1 MLTFLCLVAPTLGF
15 HLSPAPRVAPPTL
28 LRCTVAPQCALA
40 EERAESGKAAVL
52 SAVAGS
58 IATLPATL
66 LAPDAFSPQWEF
78 ATDALGVQQPA
89 LYRHI
94 DGYDDL
100 IRSLGLRGRELLAER
115 LSEAAQGVAGED
127 AVRALGDAWRSVVRD
142 APGLY
147 AATDRYPCAGD
158 DELEAAVERVVN
170 VIARSLAGF
179 DIDDGQRIHV
189 ARALRS
195 AFHGF
200 AHLESGDGHPHPHD
214 LEVSFAGLID
224 LLMAGIRHL
233 ERTGESR

>member
-1 MLTFLCLVAPTLGF
+1 MSRPTLDPTQVIDEAARLADTEG
-15 HLSPAPRVAPPTL
+15 LDALTLTRVA
-28 LRCTVAPQCALA
+28 
-40 EERAESGKAAVL
+40 
-52 SAVAGS
+52 
-58 IATLPATL
+58 
-66 LAPDAFSPQWEF
+66 
-78 ATDALGVQQPA
+78 DALGVQQPA
-89 LYRHI
+89 LYRHV

-127 AVRALGDAWRSVVRD
+127 AVRALGDAWRFVVRD

-179 DIDDGQRIHV
+179 DLDHAQRIHV

-214 LEVSFAGLID
+214 LEVSFAGLVD

-233 ERTGESR
+233 EQTGESR